1 MKKVKKKRRAWKT
14 VLLTFLALILIW
26 GSIYV
31 HFGGLGTG
39 ASADVEEFAK
49 YAQSIDRIQIPSNTK
64 IIAFGEAT
72 HGNTEFQQLRLTVFC
87 QAVERYGVRAFA
99 LEGDFGGCE
108 QVNRYIHGG
117 NGTAE
122 QAVAAIG
129 FAIYRTQEMADLISY
144 MRTYNESAAP
154 GEDLRFY
161 GFDMQRTSYSADF
174 LMECCNQLGIS
185 TVELEKL
192 FDGGQWNSQ
201 YSEAQRKDVL
211 SSIRDQLNQMDS
223 SDASQ
228 AIHLAD
234 ILSQNA
240 EVSMLADNGEDG
252 NGIRDAYMAGNAVW
266 ILEQEEARG
275 NDCIFLSGH
284 NSHIV
289 QFGSYDDTYKKMG
302 NLLADQLSD
311 GYYAIGTDF
320 YKTTCNLPKGRDGAR
335 TNQVFYS
342 RDPLAKA
349 ARECGLDACWLDF
362 AAIPENSD
370 LKSQVKEYNYM
381 GSIGETYS
389 LAMRLIP
396 MTYRVWQ
403 SPATIYDSMIFVPTT
418 TPTVILP
425 SE

>member
-1 MKKVKKKRRAWKT
+1 MKKMKKKRRVWKAI
-14 VLLTFLALILIW
+14 LLSVLALILIF
-26 GSIYV
+26 GSIYFR
-31 HFGGLGTG
+31 FGGLGTG
-39 ASADVEEFAK
+39 ASADAEEFAK
-49 YAQSIDRIQIPSNTK
+49 YAQSIDMIQIPSGTK
-64 IIAFGEAT
+64 MIALGEAT
-72 HGNTEFQQLRLTVFC
+72 HGNAEFQQLRLTVFR
-87 QAVERYGVRAFA
+87 QAVEQYGVRAFA

-108 QVNRYIHGG
+108 QVNRYIHGE

-122 QAVAAIG
+122 QAAAAIG

-174 LMECCNQLGIS
+174 LMESCNQLGIS
-185 TVELEKL
+185 TVKLEKL
-192 FDGGQWNSQ
+192 FDGSQWNSQ
-201 YSEAQRKDVL
+201 YSAVQRKEVL
-211 SSIRDQLNQMDS
+211 SSIKDQLNQMDS

-228 AIHLAD
+228 AIHLVD
-234 ILSQNA
+234 VLSQNA
-240 EVSMLADNGEDG
+240 EVSALADNGEDG
-252 NGIRDAYMAGNAVW
+252 NGIRDAYMAENAMW

-349 ARECGLDACWLDF
+349 AKECGFDACWLDF
-362 AAIPENSD
+362 AAIPEEST
-370 LKSQVKEYNYM
+370 LKSQVEDYTYM

-403 SPATIYDSMIFVPTT
+403 SPDTIYDSMIFVPAI

-425 SE
+425 AE

>member
-1 MKKVKKKRRAWKT
+1 MKKVKKKHRVWKAI
-14 VLLTFLALILIW
+14 LLSALALILIF
-26 GSIYV
+26 GSTYFR
-31 HFGGLGTG
+31 FGGLGTG
-39 ASADVEEFAK
+39 ASADAEEFAK
-49 YAQSIDRIQIPSNTK
+49 YAQSIDMIQIPSGTK
-64 IIAFGEAT
+64 MIALGEAT
-72 HGNTEFQQLRLTVFC
+72 HGNAEFQQLRLAVFR
-87 QAVERYGVRAFA
+87 QAVEQYGVRAFA

-117 NGTAE
+117 DGTAE
-122 QAVAAIG
+122 QAAAAIG

-154 GEDLRFY
+154 GEDLQFY
-161 GFDMQRTSYSADF
+161 GFDMQRTSYSAD
-174 LMECCNQLGIS
+174 LLIESCNQLGVS

-192 FDGGQWNSQ
+192 FDGSQWNSQ
-201 YSEAQRKDVL
+201 YSAAQRKEVL
-211 SSIRDQLNQMDS
+211 SSIKDQLNQMDS
-223 SDASQ
+223 SDTLQ

-234 ILSQNA
+234 VLSQNA
-240 EVSMLADNGEDG
+240 EVSALADNGEDG
-252 NGIRDAYMAGNAVW
+252 NGIRDAYMAENAMW
-266 ILEQEEARG
+266 ILEQEAARG

-320 YKTTCNLPKGRDGAR
+320 YKTTCNLPKGRDGTR

-342 RDPLAKA
+342 HDPLAKA
-349 ARECGLDACWLDF
+349 AKKCELDTCWLNF
-362 AAIPENSD
+362 AAIPEEST
-370 LKSQVKEYNYM
+370 LKSQVEDYIYM

-389 LAMRLIP
+389 LAMCLIP

>member
-1 MKKVKKKRRAWKT
+1 MKKMKKKRRVWKV
-14 VLLTFLALILIW
+14 VLLTDLVLILIL
-26 GSIYV
+26 GSIYI

-39 ASADVEEFAK
+39 ASADAEEFGK
-49 YAQSIDRIQIPSNTK
+49 YAQSIDMIQIPSGTRM
-64 IIAFGEAT
+64 IALGEAT
-72 HGNTEFQQLRLTVFC
+72 HGNAELQLLRLTVFR
-87 QAVERYGVRAFA
+87 QAVEQYGVHAFA

-117 NGTAE
+117 DGTAE
-122 QAVAAIG
+122 QAAAAIG

-161 GFDMQRTSYSADF
+161 GFDMQRTSYSVEF
-174 LMECCNQLGIS
+174 LLESCNQLGIS

-192 FDGGQWNSQ
+192 FDDGQWNSQ
-201 YSEAQRKDVL
+201 YSAAQRKEVL
-211 SSIRDQLNQMDS
+211 SAIKEQLNQKES
-223 SDASQ
+223 SDASLV
-228 AIHLAD
+228 IHLTD
-234 ILSQNA
+234 VLSQNA
-240 EVSMLADNGEDG
+240 ELSALVDNGEDG
-252 NGIRDAYMAGNAVW
+252 NGIRDAYMAENAMW
-266 ILEQEEARG
+266 ILKQEEARG
-275 NDCIFLSGH
+275 NNCIFLSGH

-320 YKTTCNLPKGRDGAR
+320 YKTTCNLPKGRGGAR

-342 RDPLAKA
+342 YDPLAKA
-349 ARECGLDACWLDF
+349 AKKCGFDACWLDF
-362 AAIPENSD
+362 TAIPESSS
-370 LKSQVKEYNYM
+370 LKPQVVEYTYM

-403 SPATIYDSMIFVPTT
+403 SPATIYDSMIFVPIT
-418 TPTVILP
+418 TPTAILS

>member
-1 MKKVKKKRRAWKT
+1 MKKMKEKRRMCR
-14 VLLTFLALILIW
+14 VVFMITFILILFC
-26 GSIYV
+26 SSVY
-31 HFGGLGTG
+31 FRLGGFGTG
-39 ASADVEEFAK
+39 NSADAEEFAK
-49 YAQSIDRIQIPSNTK
+49 YVQSIDMIQIPSGAK
-64 IIAFGEAT
+64 MIALGEAT
-72 HGNTEFQQLRLTVFC
+72 HGNAEFEQLRLTVFR
-87 QAVERYGVRAFA
+87 QAVEQYGVRAFA

-122 QAVAAIG
+122 QAAAAIG

-154 GEDLRFY
+154 GEDLQFY
-161 GFDMQRTSYSADF
+161 GFDMQRISYSANF
-174 LMECCNQLGIS
+174 LLESCNQLGIS
-185 TVELEKL
+185 TVEFKKL
-192 FDGGQWNSQ
+192 FDGGKWNSE
-201 YSEAQRKDVL
+201 YSVAQRKDVL
-211 SSIRDQLNQMDS
+211 SLIKDQLNQMVS

-234 ILSQNA
+234 VLSQNA
-240 EVSMLADNGEDG
+240 EVSALADNGEDG
-252 NGIRDAYMAGNAVW
+252 NGIRDAYMAENAMW
-266 ILEQEEARG
+266 ILKQEEARG

-289 QFGSYDDTYKKMG
+289 RFGSYDDIYKKMG

-320 YKTTCNLPKGRDGAR
+320 YKTTCNLPKGRNGAR

-349 ARECGLDACWLDF
+349 AKECGFDACWLDF
-362 AAIPENSD
+362 NAIPEDSA
-370 LKSQVKEYNYM
+370 LKSQVEEYTYM

-403 SPATIYDSMIFVPTT
+403 SPATIYDSMIFVPIT